1 MVPHM
6 PLDSQQGWEDCKW
19 LKTFENKE
27 QSKNG
32 TKGRAEV
39 AEKLER
45 DIFIIVMKSVC
56 YKIHR
61 VIASSITNCCFNLS
75 VLSW

>member
-1 MVPHM
+1 M
-6 PLDSQQGWEDCKW
+6 PLDSQQRWEDCKW

-45 DIFIIVMKSVC
+45 DIFIIVMKSVR

-61 VIASSITNCCFNLS
+61 VIASSITNCCCFNFS